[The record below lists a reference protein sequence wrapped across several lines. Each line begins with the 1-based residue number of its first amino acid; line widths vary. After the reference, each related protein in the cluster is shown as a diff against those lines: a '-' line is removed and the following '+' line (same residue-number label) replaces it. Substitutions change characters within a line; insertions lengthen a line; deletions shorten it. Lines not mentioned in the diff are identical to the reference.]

1 MTIAHVRFGPV
12 AVEWEEPPF
21 TWESPYRVAVE
32 RCFRGGPFL
41 RFLSDVHVVA
51 DGDHSFKV
59 PKRGPVPQP
68 QVFARVQDEVAG
80 WLRGL
85 G

>member
-1 MTIAHVRFGPV
+1 
-12 AVEWEEPPF
+12 
-21 TWESPYRVAVE
+21 
-32 RCFRGGPFL
+32 
-41 RFLSDVHVVA
+41 
-51 DGDHSFKV
+51 V
-59 PKRGPVPQP
+59 PKRGPAPQP

>member
-1 MTIAHVRFGPV
+1 VR
-12 AVEWEEPPF
+12 
-21 TWESPYRVAVE
+21 
-32 RCFRGGPFL
+32 
-41 RFLSDVHVVA
+41 VHVVA